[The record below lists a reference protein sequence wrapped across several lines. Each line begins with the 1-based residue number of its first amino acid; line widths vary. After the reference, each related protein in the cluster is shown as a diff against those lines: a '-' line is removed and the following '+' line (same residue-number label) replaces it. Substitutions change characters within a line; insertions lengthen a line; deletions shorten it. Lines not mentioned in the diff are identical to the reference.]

1 MIISLNL
8 IMRVDMRIGRL
19 KEHEEFYIGVYGTH
33 WYSNS
38 EQFVKDNHLNNRDG
52 LLCRINE
59 FNDEK
64 LRLKYKTGPIHA
76 QTEVHGMR

>member
-1 MIISLNL
+1 
-8 IMRVDMRIGRL
+8 MRIGRL
-19 KEHEEFYIGVYGTH
+19 KEHEEFYI
-33 WYSNS
+33 
-38 EQFVKDNHLNNRDG
+38 HLNNRDG